1 MANIGPHSRPGILAV
16 IDGRRAEAKLMRDV
30 RAELT
35 AHCGGSPSATQ
46 RMIITRAVMLSLRL
60 HLMDK
65 RFAETGAQTD
75 HDSRCYLAWSN
86 SLTRTL
92 RELGVKGAAER
103 APTLQD
109 YFAGRAAAS
118 APADAAA

>member
-1 MANIGPHSRPGILAV
+1 MPKLGPHSRPGILAV
-16 IDGRRAEAKLMRDV
+16 IDGRRAEAKLMQSV
-30 RAELT
+30 RAQLT

-46 RMIITRAVMLSLRL
+46 RMIIQQAAMLTLRL

-75 HDSRCYLAWSN
+75 HDSRTYLAWAN
-86 SLTRTL
+86 SLSRLL
-92 RELGVKGAAER
+92 RQLGLRGAAEK

-109 YFAGRAAAS
+109 YVAGRSSAQAPAAA
-118 APADAAA
+118 A